1 MPHTLWNIVIF
12 KGDMNV
18 VKWCKKCGKVT
29 WRIISTIVDRSK
41 SVATNHK
48 EIALA
53 AILPTPFISSHYYIY
68 SNRNK
73 VIAIK
78 EGISSLTYWKSK
90 AENNSFYYRGV
101 QAHFFLKTVGCD

>member
-1 MPHTLWNIVIF
+1 MPHSLWNIVIF

-90 AENNSFYYRGV
+90 AENIHSKNRG
-101 QAHFFLKTVGCD
+101 AGALFCIKDSWM

>member
-1 MPHTLWNIVIF
+1 MPHSLWNIVIF

-18 VKWCKKCGKVT
+18 VKGAKSAVESLGEY
-29 WRIISTIVDRSK
+29 ISYYLRSK
-41 SVATNHK
+41 IIATNHK

-78 EGISSLTYWKSK
+78 K
-90 AENNSFYYRGV
+90 A
-101 QAHFFLKTVGCD
+101 